1 MVMFGTMLGKSD
13 KEFDSQKTVDAK
25 TLKNMMLLKKWSEL
39 MNHISFILK
48 KDDLN
53 S

>member
-1 MVMFGTMLGKSD
+1 MVMFGTMSRKSD
-13 KEFDSQKTVDAK
+13 KEFDSRKTVDAK

-39 MNHISFILK
+39 MNHIFFILK
-48 KDDLN
+48 KLDLN